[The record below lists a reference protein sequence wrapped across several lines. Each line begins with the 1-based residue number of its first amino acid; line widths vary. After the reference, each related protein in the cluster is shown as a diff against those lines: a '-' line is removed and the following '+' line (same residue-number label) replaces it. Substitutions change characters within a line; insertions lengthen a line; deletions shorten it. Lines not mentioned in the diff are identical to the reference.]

1 MRMTRRAVV
10 VGAVALTSIGALA
23 GAGAAHATFPGTNGP
38 IVYLASGGQLFMV
51 DPTISPPVTQQITT
65 AGAFQSANFDAT
77 GTHLVAETNAAWLD
91 GIVFLDPKP
100 GSTVT
105 PLAGGNTADRSPSFD
120 PTGTKVTFSNGGD
133 IFVQNVDGTGRTNL
147 TSAFANSLAEP
158 DWSPDGQFIAF
169 QDNTDFQIKKI
180 NVADGTI
187 TTLTPAAA
195 GCTSVVNGCFDPSYS
210 GDGQH
215 VAYGKDGANQGIY
228 DVLSSGAATAVTRL
242 STGDDDT
249 PAYAPDGTAVVF
261 QGPPPFKMTTVPT
274 SGTMARTQ
282 IGEIVAGRLSWGVKP
297 AEPPAGPPPSNEFSF
312 GALSRNTKKGT
323 AVQTITVPGSGELLL
338 GGKGVVAYRAVAGR
352 ASKQF
357 VTTGDVPV
365 TIEATGK
372 AAKKLKKKGKA
383 KVTATF
389 TFTPDGGTT
398 STQTKK
404 IKLKRKRKK

>member
-1 MRMTRRAVV
+1 MRRTTVAVA
-10 VGAVALTSIGALA
+10 AVALTSIGALA
-23 GAGAAHATFPGTNGP
+23 AAGAAQATFPGANGP
-38 IVYLASGGQLFMV
+38 IAYVASGQVFLV

-65 AGAFQSANFDAT
+65 AGAFQSVNFDAT
-77 GTHLVAETNAAWLD
+77 GTHLVAETNAAALD

-105 PLAGGNTADRSPSFD
+105 RLPGGDIADRSPSFD
-120 PTGTKVTFSNGGD
+120 PTGTKVTFSNAGD

-147 TSAFANSLAEP
+147 TSAFANNVTEP

-169 QDNTDFQIKKI
+169 QDSTDFQIKKI

-187 TTLTPAAA
+187 STLTPAAA
-195 GCTSVVNGCFDPSYS
+195 GCTSNVNSCTEPSYS
-210 GDGQH
+210 GDAQH
-215 VAYGKDGANQGIY
+215 VTYGLNGAAEGIF
-228 DVLSSGAATAVTRL
+228 DVLASGTATAVTRL
-242 STGDDDT
+242 STGNDDF

-261 QGPPPFKMTTVPT
+261 QGPFPGVRMTMVPT

-282 IGEIVAGRLSWGVKP
+282 IGEISPLRLAWGVKP
-297 AEPPAGPPPSNEFSF
+297 AEPPVEPPPSNEFTL

-323 AVQTITVPGSGELLL
+323 AVQTITVPGPGELLL
-338 GGKGVVAYRAVAGR
+338 GGNGVVAYRAVAKR

-398 STQTKK
+398 STQTKT